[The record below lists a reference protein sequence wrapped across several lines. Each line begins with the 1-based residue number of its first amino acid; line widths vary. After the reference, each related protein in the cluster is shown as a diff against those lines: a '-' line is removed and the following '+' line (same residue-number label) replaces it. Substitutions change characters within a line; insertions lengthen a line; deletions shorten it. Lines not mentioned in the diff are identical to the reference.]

1 MTKLNPERKEM
12 LEKITK
18 AIKNGDYFIFN
29 SLTNGNYL
37 IIAQGLDSDLERL
50 AVKLLVTIETAKKT

>member
-12 LEKITK
+12 LAKITK

-29 SLTNGNYL
+29 SRTNGNYL